1 MVAANPIKMTSQ
13 NIKRRAFLAATAAAP
28 VIIRNSVIGANRK
41 LNIAFIGMGGQIQS
55 HVRNALQLGHN
66 VTAFCDVDPNQTN
79 NSLKRH
85 KDKVK
90 NVKSYEDY
98 RMLLDNEKSLD
109 AVVIGT
115 PDHWHAQICKA
126 AMKAGKH
133 VYCEKPLTHTIAESR
148 DLRNLSRTSKAV
160 SYTHLPLP
168 PIYSV

>member
-1 MVAANPIKMTSQ
+1 MNT
-13 NIKRRAFLAATAAAP
+13 
-28 VIIRNSVIGANRK
+28 
-41 LNIAFIGMGGQIQS
+41 
-55 HVRNALQLGHN
+55 
-66 VTAFCDVDPNQTN
+66 DPNQTN

-148 DLRNLSRTSKAV
+148 DLLNLSRTSKVVTQTGNQGSASSNLRRSIELIQSGLLGQV
-160 SYTHLPLP
+160 SNVHVWHPAHGWP
-168 PIYSV
+168 NGGSRPIGDAPTPKGMNSEL